1 MKRRLVPVLGSSLV
15 LWAVHGRSGKEE
27 SKMGQTMLARMS
39 VAPAVD
45 IDHDGAGR
53 LWRRRLL
60 KTMLILTLF
69 TGGLAVY
76 EFVEFHPPA
85 SLVEALL
92 QRQ

>member
-15 LWAVHGRSGKEE
+15 LWAVTASAAVIAPDDNP
-27 SKMGQTMLARMS
+27 SLS
-39 VAPAVD
+39 VALAPVRVVVA
-45 IDHDGAGR
+45 A
-53 LWRRRLL
+53 L

-69 TGGLAVY
+69 TGGLAVD

-92 QRQ
+92 YRQ